1 MYERKLK
8 GFLKVTF
15 ILCLLLCCTHQVL
28 AQEKNISLDLQDVTV
43 KGALEQLKAKTT
55 YSLWFNV
62 NDVDLG
68 RKISIS
74 FQDKSI
80 GQALDLILKGQNLS
94 YEIKDKYIQIFK
106 SKETPTKVRVKAVA
120 GIVTDDSGESLPGVS
135 IRFKEVPSVGTITDY
150 DGKFQ
155 LDVPADAKNLVVSY
169 IGMET
174 KETGIKDGT
183 MKVILSSGS
192 QMLEEVVVTGMTKVD
207 KRLFTGATDNIKAD
221 KARLDG
227 IPDVSRALE
236 GRSAGVSVQNVSG
249 TFGTAPKIRVRGA
262 TSIYGSSKPL
272 WVVDGVV
279 MEDAVEVSADDL
291 SSGDAVTLISSAI
304 AGLSADDIESF
315 QILKDGSATSIY
327 GARAMAGV
335 VVITTKRGQAGVN
348 RISYTGEFTSR
359 LKPSYNDFNI
369 MNSQDQMG
377 VYQEMEQKGWLNFA
391 GTYRASNSGV
401 YGKMY
406 QMINSYD
413 PTTGKWGLVN
423 TPEAR
428 AQYLQAAEM
437 RNTDWFSELF
447 NSNIMMNHAVSISSG
462 TEKARFY
469 ASLSAFS
476 DPGWTKAS
484 SVKRYTANTN
494 ASFSLSKNLTLN
506 ILSNGSYRKQKAPGT
521 LSQEID
527 VVSGE
532 VRRDFD
538 INPYSYALNTSRTLS
553 LQDKSGLT
561 SYTRNYAPFNILNEL
576 DKNYICLDVVDL
588 KFQGEL
594 NWKIIKGLEAN
605 VMGAVKYQLT
615 SQEHNIEDK
624 SNQAQAYRA
633 VGDATIRDKNPLL
646 YKDPDMPNSLPVVVL
661 PEGGIFDKN
670 EYKMLG
676 YDFRASLS
684 YNTSFNNIHIMNLF
698 AGTEANSVDR
708 SQYWSRGWGYQY
720 DNGGI
725 PFYDYLIFK
734 QGIEQNNQYYYND
747 ISYSRNLAF
756 FGMGTYSYM
765 GKYIVNGTIRYEGSN
780 RLGKSMS
787 ARWLP
792 TWNVALAWNMHEEKF
807 FEKLRSALSHF
818 SLKTSYSLTA
828 DRGPAFVTNSRV
840 VYRNYSPYRPFAGVK
855 ESGLQIEDLE
865 NSELTY
871 EKKHEFNIGA
881 DLGFLDNRINFSVDY
896 YTRNNF
902 DLIGLINT
910 QGAGGQV
917 TKYANVA
924 SMKSSGFELTL
935 STKNIQTKDFSWSTD
950 FIFSKSKN
958 EITELDSKARVM
970 SLISG
975 MGFAEKGY
983 PVRALFSIPFQGL
996 NEDGL
1001 PTFINQD
1008 GDLTITD
1015 INFQEIQKKGFL
1027 KYEGPTDPTIT
1038 GSFGNIFSYKNFKLN
1053 VFITYSFGN
1062 VVRLDPVFKSEY
1074 SDLDAMPK
1082 EFKNRW
1088 TMPGDEAYT
1097 DVPVIASKRQEKDI
1111 SHLNYAY
1118 NAYNYSDIRVAD
1130 GDFIRMKEISLSY
1143 DFTQAWIKKL
1153 KLNNLQLK
1161 LQATNLFLIY
1171 ADSKLNG
1178 QDPEFFRSGG
1188 VSSPVP
1194 KQFTLTLRL
1203 SL

>member
-1 MYERKLK
+1 MYVKK
-8 GFLKVTF
+8 WKAFLRMALIVCF
-15 ILCLLLCCTHQVL
+15 LVCTNVAW
-28 AQEKNISLDLQDVTV
+28 AQEKNISLDLKDVTV
-43 KGALEQLKAKTT
+43 KEALEQLKTKTT

-62 NDVDLG
+62 NDVDLE
-68 RKISIS
+68 RKITVSFQNQSIS
-74 FQDKSI
+74 
-80 GQALDLILKGQNLS
+80 QALDIIFKGQSLN
-94 YEIKDKYIQIFK
+94 YEIRDKYIQIFRP
-106 SKETPTKVRVKAVA
+106 KEDSGVKKVKTVS
-120 GIVTDDSGESLPGVS
+120 GIVVDDTGESLPGVS
-135 IRFKEVPSVGTITDY
+135 IRFKEDPTIGTITDF
-150 DGKFQ
+150 DGTFQ
-155 LDVPADAKNLVVSY
+155 MNVPEGAKKLVISY

-174 KETGIKDGT
+174 KETSLKEGVMRI
-183 MKVILSSGS
+183 VLSSGS

-279 MEDAVEVSADDL
+279 MEDAVEIDADDL
-291 SSGDAVTLISSAI
+291 SSGDAITLISSAI

-335 VVITTKRGQAGVN
+335 VVITTKRGQAGVS

-359 LKPSYNDFNI
+359 LKPDYKNFNI

-377 VYQEMEQKGWLNFA
+377 AYSEMQQKGWLNFA
-391 GTYRASNSGV
+391 DVYRASNSGV

-406 QMINSYD
+406 QLINTYD
-413 PTTGKWGLVN
+413 AKNQTWGLEN

-428 AQYLQAAEM
+428 AKYLQDAEM
-437 RNTDWFSELF
+437 RNTDWFNELF
-447 NSNIMMNHAVSISSG
+447 NNNIIMNHSVSISSG
-462 TEKARFY
+462 NDKTRYY
-469 ASLSAFS
+469 ASMSVYS

-484 SVKRYTANTN
+484 SVKRYTANAN
-494 ASFSLSKNLTLN
+494 ASFNLSKNLTLTL
-506 ILSNGSYRKQKAPGT
+506 LSNGSYRKQKAPGT

-538 INPYSYALNTSRTLS
+538 INPYSYALNTSRTLA
-553 LQDKSGLT
+553 LQDVAGLVY
-561 SYTRNYAPFNILNEL
+561 YTRNYAPFNILNEL
-576 DKNYICLDVVDL
+576 DKNYIDLDVMDF

-605 VMGAVKYQLT
+605 VVGAVKYQMT
-615 SQEHNIEDK
+615 SQDHNIMEN
-624 SNQAQAYRA
+624 SNQPEAYRA
-633 VGDATIRDKNPLL
+633 AGDATIRDKNPLL
-646 YKDPDMPNSLPVVVL
+646 YKDPDAPNSLPVIVL

-684 YNTSFNNIHIMNLF
+684 YNTSFQNIHIMNLF

-720 DNGGI
+720 ENGGI
-725 PFYDYLIFK
+725 PFYDYLLFK

-747 ISYSRNLAF
+747 LTYSRNLAF
-756 FGMGTYSYM
+756 FGMATYSYM
-765 GKYIVNGTIRYEGSN
+765 GKYTATGTLRYEGSN
-780 RLGKSMS
+780 RLGKSRS

-792 TWNVALAWNMHEEKF
+792 TWNVAVAWNMHEEHF
-807 FEKLRSALSHF
+807 FEKLNKVLSHF
-818 SLKTSYSLTA
+818 TLKSSYSLTA

-840 VYRNYSPYRPFAGVK
+840 VYRNYSPYRPFADVK

-865 NSELTY
+865 NSQLTY

-881 DLGFLDNRINFSVDY
+881 DMGFIDNRINLSVDY

-924 SMKSSGFELTL
+924 SMKSSGVEFAL
-935 STKNIQTKDFSWSTD
+935 STKNLQTKDFGWSTD

-958 EITELDSKARVM
+958 EITDLDSKARVM

-975 MGFAEKGY
+975 TGFAEKGY

-1001 PTFINQD
+1001 PMFINQD
-1008 GDLTITD
+1008 GKLTITD
-1015 INFQEIQKKGFL
+1015 LNFQEAQKKDFL

-1038 GSFGNIFSYKNFKLN
+1038 GSFGNVFSYKNFKLN

-1062 VVRLDPVFKSEY
+1062 VVRLDPVFKSQY

-1088 TMPGDEAYT
+1088 TVPGDEAYT
-1097 DVPVIASKRQEKDI
+1097 DIPVIASKRQVKDI
-1111 SHLNYAY
+1111 TNLKYAY
-1118 NAYNYSDIRVAD
+1118 NAYNYSDVRVAK
-1130 GDFIRMKEISLSY
+1130 GDFIRMKEVSLSY
-1143 DFTQAWIKKL
+1143 DFNQPWIKKL
-1153 KLNNLQLK
+1153 KLTNLQLK